1 MRGHREVTLQITHMA
16 DISYFPRRCG
26 NELLMVVER
35 GEKIVP
41 SINEAFP
48 KKEEPVE
55 NIDLKPKPYYQQVIW
70 DYNYPCM

>member
-55 NIDLKPKPYYQQVIW
+55 NIDLKPKPYYQQVI
-70 DYNYPCM
+70 